1 MRSKKDKL
9 LFVIAVVAAV
19 GFGGAFVYNA
29 YSHINYWLDAR
40 TAREDTAVMQ
50 DIFAEQMEFVSMIT
64 IDRDRDG
71 QAQSEAAESTEEAVV
86 MPSFASPFATAREV
100 TGNDDIMAYIH
111 IEGTN
116 ISNVVLQGTDNIFYL
131 NRDMHRQ
138 ANVNGSLFL
147 DFENSPD
154 FTDRNSVIYG
164 HNMRN
169 GTMFH
174 DLRYFMGSDYFD
186 ANRYIVVVTEREI
199 LTYEIF
205 SAFSTRTDFEYI
217 QIDFYD
223 DEDYLQLLNEMRRRS
238 VHEQNIPVYVNDRIL
253 ILSTCTN
260 TAQDMRFVVAG
271 VLRTRDVLS

>member
-1 MRSKKDKL
+1 MKSKNNRL
-9 LFVIAVVAAV
+9 LFILAVVAAV
-19 GFGGAFVYNA
+19 GFGGAFVYNV

-40 TAREDTAVMQ
+40 AAREDTAVMQ
-50 DIFAEQMEFVSMIT
+50 DIFAEQMEFVSMVAISS
-64 IDRDRDG
+64 DQQDLSDG
-71 QAQSEAAESTEEAVV
+71 SESAEEEVFV
-86 MPSFASPFATAREV
+86 SPFTSPFITAREL
-100 TGNDDIMAYIH
+100 TGNEDILAYIH

-116 ISNVVLQGTDNIFYL
+116 ISNVVLQGPDNIFYL

-154 FTDRNSVIYG
+154 FSDRNSVIYG

-174 DLRYFMGSDYFD
+174 DLRYFMGSDYFN
-186 ANRYIVVVTEREI
+186 ANRYIIIVTENEMF
-199 LTYEIF
+199 TYEIF

-217 QIDFYD
+217 QVDFYD
-223 DEDYLQLLNEMRRRS
+223 DEDYLQLVNEIKRRS
-238 VHEQNIPVYVNDRIL
+238 VHELSIPVNADDRIL

-271 VLRTRDVLS
+271 VLRTQKVLP